1 MGDIEPTTDEINV
14 IEEDYSMSGFS
25 KFSYKEIVLMQISRI
40 AKMGSKEF
48 RGGYWESSYD
58 SKGNERRKYIAD
70 SNEEYSNA
78 IKTLYILL
86 KPDILKSKS
95 KIIEEIKE
103 VEKKFIKNIKDL
115 KDEKGFLNDEES
127 KITYSQELMLSSQ
140 TILEKI
146 LLFIKEEDYFGRKDI
161 YH

>member
-1 MGDIEPTTDEINV
+1 MK
-14 IEEDYSMSGFS
+14 EE
-25 KFSYKEIVLMQISRI
+25 K
-40 AKMGSKEF
+40 
-48 RGGYWESSYD
+48 
-58 SKGNERRKYIAD
+58 
-70 SNEEYSNA
+70 
-78 IKTLYILL
+78 
-86 KPDILKSKS
+86 
-95 KIIEEIKE
+95 
-103 VEKKFIKNIKDL
+103 KDL